1 MLRFPQKLI
10 TLQTERKLTNMK
22 KATCIITALLLLT
35 ACGDSQKEAAMQL
48 LEEART
54 ILEQGDLATARTYID
69 SLRTAYPNV
78 VEARKGALTLHQE
91 VELRIAQQEMTR
103 TDSLLQLAN
112 RELDSLQQAV
122 DAHKKALKA
131 TPEELTLLTQTR
143 IRRDSIRTQFE
154 TLGAKIRYIHQK
166 QKE

>member
-1 MLRFPQKLI
+1 MLRFPKKLI
-10 TLQTERKLTNMK
+10 TLQTEIKLTNMK